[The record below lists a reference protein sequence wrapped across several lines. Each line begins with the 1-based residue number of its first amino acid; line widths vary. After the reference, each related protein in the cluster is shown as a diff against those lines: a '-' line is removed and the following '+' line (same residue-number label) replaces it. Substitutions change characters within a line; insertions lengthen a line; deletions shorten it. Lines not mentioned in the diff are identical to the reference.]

1 MSASDMEL
9 LLRTIGVSTQ
19 YITTPESRELLKQV
33 LGLSPADLQKMVQM
47 AKLRTRD
54 LPVGSAFDQYIQ
66 DEVICAGMA
75 TGTIRHWEFMKKL
88 ATDFCSGE
96 PNKHGFSGR
105 KIDDIQ
111 DFGIDDVTAYR
122 IHLSKW
128 VRPDTVRK
136 ALTALR
142 RLLQWC
148 DIHGYSVLNPG
159 LIGLPK
165 HEKRDIK
172 FLTPEEVRD
181 FIDVVK
187 MPRLNLTEQA
197 RLRNV
202 AICEVLFASGIRVSE
217 LIKLDRNSIKNK
229 VFNVSGKSKYSR
241 ECYINDRAE
250 KALNEYLATRVD
262 NCTAMFISTQ
272 ADVRMSDQS
281 VRNIFK
287 RACLDSD
294 FVGVHPHT
302 MRHSFATHL
311 LSQGVDLM
319 TIAMILGHDNVQTT
333 QLYTHVTNR
342 MAQRAYDAVMKHM

>member
-1 MSASDMEL
+1 MSATEMAQL
-9 LLRTIGVSTQ
+9 LKNIGVSSQ
-19 YITTPESRELLKQV
+19 YITTPENRELLRQV
-33 LGLSPADLQKMVQM
+33 LELSPTDLQKMIQTT
-47 AKLRTRD
+47 KSRTRMLSVD
-54 LPVGSAFDQYIQ
+54 DAFDQYIQ
-66 DEVICAGMA
+66 DQVIAAGMA

-88 ATDFCSGE
+88 AIDFCSGE

-111 DFGIDDVTAYR
+111 DFGIDDITDYR

-136 ALTALR
+136 ALTSMR

-148 DIHGYSVLNPG
+148 DIHGYNVLNPG

-172 FLTPEEVRD
+172 FLTLEEVRD

-202 AICEVLFASGIRVSE
+202 AICEVLFSSAIRVSE
-217 LIKLDRNSIKNK
+217 LVKLDRNSIKNRS
-229 VFNVSGKSKYSR
+229 FNVSGKSKYSR
-241 ECYINDRAE
+241 QCYINNRAE

-262 NCTAMFISTQ
+262 NCPAMFISTQ

-287 RACLDSD
+287 RACLESE

-302 MRHSFATHL
+302 MRHSCATYL
-311 LSQGVDLM
+311 LSQGIDVM
-319 TIAMILGHDNVQTT
+319 TIATILGHDNVQTT

-342 MAQRAYDAVMKHM
+342 MAQRAYDLVMKNL